1 MNETILKQEIEQQ
14 PEAIRSLISRERK
27 DVESLVAQLRGRF
40 NHVVIAARGTSDN
53 AARYAQY
60 LLGAH
65 NHLPVAL
72 ATPSLFTIY
81 DQPPKMTDS
90 LVIGISQSGR
100 PPDIVAVLEEGRRQG
115 QPTLAITNQADSP
128 LAKAAEYL
136 IQLKVGQERSVAATK
151 TYTATLA
158 ALALLSGCLNGDAGA
173 LEALEKVP
181 DYMQQ
186 VLQDVEGVHLGVQR
200 YRYMDHCVVIGR
212 GFNYATAFEIS
223 LKIKELTQIIAEP
236 YSSADFLHG
245 PIAIIREG
253 FPVLMV
259 APSGPMLADL
269 KDLIERI
276 IEMHSEL
283 VLISDVPEILERA
296 HLAMQLPGG
305 IPEWLSPMVAVL
317 PGQVFSLALA
327 QARGLDP
334 DQPKGLHKVTETW

>member
-1 MNETILKQEIEQQ
+1 MSETILKQEIEQQ
-14 PEAIRSLISRERK
+14 PEVVRSLISRERN
-27 DVESLVAQLRGRF
+27 DVANLARELRGHF

-81 DQPPKMTDS
+81 DQPPKMVDS
-90 LVIGISQSGR
+90 LIIGISQSGR

-115 QPTLAITNQADSP
+115 HPTLAITNKADSP
-128 LAKAAEYL
+128 LAKVAEY
-136 IQLKVGQERSVAATK
+136 IIPLKVGKERSVAATK

-158 ALALLSGCLNGDAGA
+158 ALALLSGCLNHGTGA
-173 LEALEKVP
+173 LEELEKVP

-186 VLQDVEGVHLGVQR
+186 VLQAIGDVYSHVQR

-253 FPVLMV
+253 FPVMMV
-259 APSGPMLADL
+259 AHSGPMLNDL
-269 KDLIERI
+269 RDLIARV

-283 VLISDVPEILERA
+283 ILISDVPEILDRA
-296 HLAMQLPGG
+296 HLAMQLPSG

-317 PGQVFSLALA
+317 PGQIFSLALA